1 MIAPASL
8 PDTESSPFVRS
19 IGDVGCRDLRVA
31 GCHGAS
37 LCELLEAGLPVAPG
51 FVVTAQAFMFAMEHA
66 GVAAMLRD
74 GVRHNQKT
82 ARACRTLAGCAKRV
96 QRNVD
101 AGRLASADGAD
112 FLSAADQIM
121 ATMACP
127 L

>member
-37 LCELLEAGLPVAPG
+37 LCEILEAGLPVAPG

-74 GVRHNQKT
+74 GVRLALIGAIK
-82 ARACRTLAGCAKRV
+82 ARLRLI
-96 QRNVD
+96 
-101 AGRLASADGAD
+101 GRSR
-112 FLSAADQIM
+112 
-121 ATMACP
+121 P
-127 L
+127 PPP